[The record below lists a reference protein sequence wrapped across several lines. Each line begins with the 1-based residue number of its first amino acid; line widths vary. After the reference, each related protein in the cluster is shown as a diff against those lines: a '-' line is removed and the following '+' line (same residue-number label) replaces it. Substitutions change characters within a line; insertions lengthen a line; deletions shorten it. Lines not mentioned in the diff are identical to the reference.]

1 MGEDSL
7 NNYWPCHET
16 CRREKDKE
24 DVRAIAKVKR
34 IKKRNLGI
42 SLSKSSMP
50 FGKNSKYKKK
60 LNGEIVLRRES

>member
-7 NNYWPCHET
+7 SNYWPCHET

-24 DVRAIAKVKR
+24 DIRIIAKVKR

-42 SLSKSSMP
+42 SFSKKLMP
-50 FGKNSKYKKK
+50 FGKGSQYKKK
-60 LNGEIVLRRES
+60 LNGDVVLRRGK